1 MAWTLYGLIS
11 SQLGDVSEEFTQEDG
26 SRIAVSAYIK
36 NHFGY
41 HHNQLGLCVGA
52 MVCFVILF
60 WAVSATA
67 YWRINFQKR

>member
-26 SRIAVSAYIK
+26 TQIKVSQYIK
-36 NHFGY
+36 EHFGF
-41 HHNQLGLCVGA
+41 HHDLLGLCVAA
-52 MVCFVILF
+52 MICFVGLF